1 MMGPIIH
8 IKATELKQIKIS
20 LSPSSKF
27 KKKKR
32 KHWKA
37 VFLKYLKCLNQ
48 KLPQEDGVSKYAFIM
63 KSQ

>member
-27 KKKKR
+27 KKKK
-32 KHWKA
+32 KKTLESC
-37 VFLKYLKCLNQ
+37 VFEVFKMSELETSSGRWC
-48 KLPQEDGVSKYAFIM
+48 
-63 KSQ
+63 